1 MQVGLINHSHCK
13 EAPMDLVTSF
23 AVLLQPL
30 AITMTAPSFDNF
42 VTILTGWVFARR
54 RTLTGMLTAA
64 GVTGKRHHAAFHR
77 FFAQARWSLD
87 ALGLAV
93 FRMLEPL
100 LDQDTIFLALDDTLA
115 RKRGLKMFG
124 VGMHHDPLLSSRNKA
139 ITNWG
144 HSWVVLGVVV
154 RLPLW
159 PERALCLPIL
169 FRMYLNHDAAERARR
184 AYRTRPELA
193 IEMLQVLCK
202 HRKNRRFHLLADSAY
217 GGQSVLCHLPANC
230 DLTSR
235 LVMNAR
241 LYAAPLP
248 RKPGAKG
255 RPRKRGVR
263 LPTPA
268 EMLKSRSRHLTLNI
282 YGRRDRVRAANV
294 AACVYAAPSRLLRVV
309 AVEPLVGGRQQQA
322 FYSTC
327 TSATPQEVLTWYALR
342 WSIEVAFHDS
352 KQHLG
357 FEEPQGW
364 SRRAAER
371 TAPVAMLLYSLIVY
385 WFATEGHRH
394 YKQPITS
401 WYAKPRAAFGDMLAT
416 LRRESLREQSFS
428 WGLSGPGSQ
437 KILQA
442 LERTLAL
449 AA

>member
-1 MQVGLINHSHCK
+1 
-13 EAPMDLVTSF
+13 MDLVSSF
-23 AVLLQPL
+23 AILLQSL
-30 AITMTAPSFDNF
+30 AITMTAPSFHNF
-42 VTILTGWVFARR
+42 VSILTGWVFARR
-54 RTLTGMLTAA
+54 RTVTGMLTAA
-64 GVTGKRHHAAFHR
+64 GLAGKRHHAAFHR

-93 FRMLEPL
+93 FRLLEPL
-100 LDQDTIFLALDDTLA
+100 LDKDTIFLALDDTLA
-115 RKRGLKMFG
+115 RKRGLKVFG
-124 VGMHHDPLLSSRNKA
+124 VGMHHDPLLSSRGKA

-159 PERALCLPIL
+159 PERAFCLPIL
-169 FRMYLNHDAAERARR
+169 FRMYLNHDAAARARR
-184 AYRTRPELA
+184 TCRTRPELA
-193 IEMLQVLCK
+193 VEMLQILCR
-202 HRKNRRFHLLADSAY
+202 HRKNRHFHLLADSAY

-241 LYAAPLP
+241 LYGAPPP

-255 RPRKRGVR
+255 RPRKRGER
-263 LPTPA
+263 LATPA
-268 EMLKSRSRHLTLNI
+268 EMLKSRADRLTLNI
-282 YGRRDRVRAANV
+282 YGRRDRVRAATV
-294 AACVYAAPSRLLRVV
+294 TACVYAAPSRLLRIV
-309 AVEPLVGGRQQQA
+309 AVEPLAGGRDRQA

-327 TSATPQEVLTWYALR
+327 ASATPLDVLTWYALR

-364 SRRAAER
+364 SRHAAER

-385 WFATEGHRH
+385 WFAVEGHCH
-394 YKQPITS
+394 YKQPVTS
-401 WYAKPRAAFGDMLAT
+401 WYTKPRAAFGDMLAT

-437 KILQA
+437 KILHT
-442 LERTLAL
+442 LERTLSL